1 MKKQVIKGMLAASAA
16 ALMLGVSAAHA
27 NVIDELVGSAKLGNS
42 GDGTEL
48 AFIRSITGDNT
59 LTLDFKINDNDSS
72 FNVMS
77 NGLDSWF
84 IDVAPDTPGY
94 FMLKL
99 GVPGNSTLHSHY
111 VFKNIGELDKLVWS
125 NDQVNYLTGGNCG
138 LNGSPNSCNIGR
150 LSHYVGTQGIG
161 GEDPEV
167 PGEIPE
173 PASMLLFGAG
183 LLGLG
188 LSRRRKLV

>member
-1 MKKQVIKGMLAASAA
+1 MKDQTIKGMLVASAA
-16 ALMLGVSAAHA
+16 ALMLSASAAHA
-27 NVIDELVGSAKLGNS
+27 YVIDTLLGSDRLSNS
-42 GDGTEL
+42 GDATEL
-48 AFIRSITGDNT
+48 AFIRSVTGDDS
-59 LTLDFKINDNDSS
+59 LILDFKISS
-72 FNVMS
+72 GINAIS
-77 NGLDSWF
+77 NGSDSWF

-94 FMLKL
+94 FLLKF
-99 GVPGNSTLHSHY
+99 GTGNTSADSHY
-111 VFKNIGELDKLVWS
+111 LFKNIGELTKLVWS
-125 NDQVNYLTGGNCG
+125 NEQVSFLTGDNCS
-138 LNGSPNSCNIGR
+138 LNENPNSCNIGR

>member
-1 MKKQVIKGMLAASAA
+1 MKDQTIKGMLVASAA
-16 ALMLGVSAAHA
+16 ALMLSASAAHA
-27 NVIDELVGSAKLGNS
+27 YVIDTLLGSDRLSNS
-42 GDGTEL
+42 GDATEL
-48 AFIRSITGDNT
+48 AFIRSVTGDDS
-59 LTLDFKINDNDSS
+59 LILDFKISS
-72 FNVMS
+72 GINAIS
-77 NGLDSWF
+77 NGSDSWV

-94 FMLKL
+94 FLLKF
-99 GVPGNSTLHSHY
+99 GVPGYSTLADHY
-111 VFKNIGELDKLVWS
+111 VFRNIGELTKLVWS
-125 NDQVNYLTGGNCG
+125 NKQVNFLTGGNCG

-150 LSHYVGTQGIG
+150 LSHYVGTQGVG

-167 PGEIPE
+167 PGEVPE

>member
-1 MKKQVIKGMLAASAA
+1 MRIFQ
-16 ALMLGVSAAHA
+16 
-27 NVIDELVGSAKLGNS
+27 
-42 GDGTEL
+42 
-48 AFIRSITGDNT
+48 ITFTN
-59 LTLDFKINDNDSS
+59 
-72 FNVMS
+72 
-77 NGLDSWF
+77 
-84 IDVAPDTPGY
+84 
-94 FMLKL
+94 
-99 GVPGNSTLHSHY
+99 
-111 VFKNIGELDKLVWS
+111 
-125 NDQVNYLTGGNCG
+125 
-138 LNGSPNSCNIGR
+138 NIGR